1 MLMVHN
7 RELVW
12 RHELRRGKIGETI
25 LSIFMNH
32 KYNRMRKIKKNGE
45 ERERERERERE
56 SIVLLLI
63 WNIYPWAT
71 TSDGF
76 NF

>member
-45 ERERERERERE
+45 EREREREREHC
-56 SIVLLLI
+56 V
-63 WNIYPWAT
+63 AT
-71 TSDGF
+71 HMEYIPLSY
-76 NF
+76 NFRWF

>member
-1 MLMVHN
+1 MLMVYN

-32 KYNRMRKIKKNGE
+32 KYNRIKKM

-56 SIVLLLI
+56 LCCYSYG
-63 WNIYPWAT
+63 IYPWAT

-76 NF
+76 KF

>member
-32 KYNRMRKIKKNGE
+32 KYNRMRKIKKMVK
-45 ERERERERERE
+45 REREREHC
-56 SIVLLLI
+56 V
-63 WNIYPWAT
+63 AT
-71 TSDGF
+71 HMEYIPLSY
-76 NF
+76 NFRWF

>member
-32 KYNRMRKIKKNGE
+32 KYNRMRKIKKMVKR
-45 ERERERERERE
+45 ERERERERERAHC
-56 SIVLLLI
+56 V
-63 WNIYPWAT
+63 AT
-71 TSDGF
+71 HMEYIPLSY
-76 NF
+76 NFRWF

>member
-32 KYNRMRKIKKNGE
+32 KYNRMRKIKKMVK
-45 ERERERERERE
+45 RERERERERE